1 MFTSLV
7 SSQLHKQLLLNK
19 RMKRFF
25 RYFQPYQKEAILG
38 PVFKLLE
45 ASFELLVP
53 LIIAFIVDT
62 IIPNGNQGDLVA
74 MLLLLVGLACVGILV
89 SLTAQYF
96 SAKAAVG
103 VTKALTNDLY
113 QKVLSLPKSSRDI
126 LSSSSL
132 LTRLTSDTLQIQ
144 TGINTFLRLF
154 LRAPIVVFGSLMMAF
169 YISPSL
175 SVYFLGMIILLLI
188 IVTGISIITSRMYQ
202 SIRKDVDSLVGQV
215 GETVMGWR
223 VIRAFGQKARE
234 IKTFQGINQTYKKHQ
249 LQAGFWSSL
258 LSPLTFLVVNT
269 TLLILIWQGNGAV
282 SQNLLEQGM
291 LVALINY
298 LLQILVELVKMI
310 MVVSTLNQTYISAQ
324 RIQEVFDQESENVEA
339 DLPVVKSRDKDLV
352 FSVHDLTF
360 AYPNSAEESLSGID
374 FELRKGQFM
383 GIIGGTGSGK
393 STLVDLLQALYS
405 LPTSQLSVYI
415 DGKSPKN
422 VKEWRQQIA
431 VVPQQAQL
439 FAGTVRSNLSLGLA
453 SVSESDLWAALEI
466 AQAKSFIED
475 KGGLDSPVEAF
486 GKNFS
491 GGQRQRLTIARAI
504 LQKAPILILDDA
516 TSALDYLTESRLLA
530 SIRREL
536 PEQTLIMVSQRTNSL
551 RAADQ
556 ILVLDQGRQVGL
568 GRHEDLLRSSAIYQ
582 EIDQSQHREEGSHE
596 TI

>member
-1 MFTSLV
+1 
-7 SSQLHKQLLLNK
+7 
-19 RMKRFF
+19 MKFLS
-25 RYFQPYQKEAILG
+25 RYFKDYIKESILG

-45 ASFELLVP
+45 ACFELLVP
-53 LIIAFIVDT
+53 LIIAYIVDT
-62 IIPNGNQGDLVA
+62 IIPNGSQGNLVA
-74 MLLLLVGLACVGILV
+74 MLFLLVGLACIGIIV
-89 SLTAQYF
+89 SLIAQYY

-103 VTKALTNDLY
+103 VTKELTNDLY

-154 LRAPIVVFGSLMMAF
+154 LRAPIVVFGSLIMAF

-175 SVYFLGMIILLLI
+175 SAYFLGMIILLI
-188 IVTGISIITSRMYQ
+188 FIVTVISVMTSRIYQ
-202 SIRKDVDSLVGQV
+202 SMRKELDGLVGQV
-215 GETVMGWR
+215 RETVTGWR
-223 VIRAFGQKARE
+223 VIRAFGQRERE
-234 IKTFQGINQTYKKHQ
+234 IKAFQGINQIYKKQQ

-258 LSPLTFLVVNT
+258 LSPLTFLVVNG
-269 TLLILIWQGNGAV
+269 TLLILIWQGNIAI
-282 SQNLLEQGM
+282 SHNLLEQGM

-324 RIQEVFDQESENVEA
+324 RIQEVFDQTSEDVESS
-339 DLPVVKSRDKDLV
+339 LPKVVSEDKEII
-352 FSVHDLTF
+352 FSVRHLSF
-360 AYPNSAEESLSGID
+360 SYPKSAEESLSDIAFD
-374 FELRKGQFM
+374 LRKGQFM

-405 LPTSQLSVYI
+405 VPTNQLSLFI

-422 VKEWRQQIA
+422 LKEWRQQIA
-431 VVPQQAQL
+431 IVPQQAQL
-439 FAGTVRSNLSLGLA
+439 FAGTIRSNLSLGLEEI
-453 SVSESDLWAALEI
+453 SDSDLWSALEI

-504 LQKAPILILDDA
+504 LQKAPILVLDDA
-516 TSALDYLTESRLLA
+516 TSALDYLTESRLLVA
-530 SIRREL
+530 IRQEL
-536 PEQTLIMVSQRTNSL
+536 PGQTLIMVSQRTNSL
-551 RAADQ
+551 RTADQ
-556 ILVLDQGRQVGL
+556 ILVLEQGRQVGL

-582 EIDQSQHREEGSHE
+582 EIHQSQQQGEEDSYE

>member
-1 MFTSLV
+1 
-7 SSQLHKQLLLNK
+7 
-19 RMKRFF
+19 MKFLS
-25 RYFQPYQKEAILG
+25 RYFKDYIKESILG

-45 ASFELLVP
+45 ACFELLVP
-53 LIIAFIVDT
+53 LIIAYIVDT
-62 IIPNGNQGDLVA
+62 IIPNGSQGNLVA
-74 MLLLLVGLACVGILV
+74 MLFLLVGIACIGIIV
-89 SLTAQYF
+89 SLIAQYY

-103 VTKALTNDLY
+103 VTKELTNDLY

-154 LRAPIVVFGSLMMAF
+154 LRAPIVVFGSLIMAF

-175 SVYFLGMIILLLI
+175 SAYFLGMIILLI
-188 IVTGISIITSRMYQ
+188 FIVTVISVMTSRIYQ
-202 SIRKDVDSLVGQV
+202 SMRKELDGLVGQV
-215 GETVMGWR
+215 RETVTGWR
-223 VIRAFGQKARE
+223 VIRAFGQRERE
-234 IKTFQGINQTYKKHQ
+234 IKAFQGINQIYKKQQ

-258 LSPLTFLVVNT
+258 LSPLTFLVVNG
-269 TLLILIWQGNGAV
+269 TLLILIWQGNIAI
-282 SQNLLEQGM
+282 SHNLLEQGM

-324 RIQEVFDQESENVEA
+324 RIQEVFDQTSEDVESS
-339 DLPVVKSRDKDLV
+339 LPKVVSEDKEII
-352 FSVHDLTF
+352 FSVRHLSF
-360 AYPNSAEESLSGID
+360 SYPKSAEESLSDIAFD
-374 FELRKGQFM
+374 LRKGQFM

-393 STLVDLLQALYS
+393 STLVDILQALYS
-405 LPTSQLSVYI
+405 VSTNQLSLFI

-422 VKEWRQQIA
+422 LKEWRQQIA
-431 VVPQQAQL
+431 IVPQQAQL
-439 FAGTVRSNLSLGLA
+439 FAGTIRSNLSLGLEEI
-453 SVSESDLWAALEI
+453 SDSDLWSALEI

-516 TSALDYLTESRLLA
+516 TSALDYLTESRLLVA
-530 SIRREL
+530 IRQEL
-536 PEQTLIMVSQRTNSL
+536 PGQNLIMVSQRTNSL
-551 RAADQ
+551 RTADQ
-556 ILVLDQGRQVGL
+556 ILVLEQGRQVGL

-582 EIDQSQHREEGSHE
+582 EIHQSQQQGEEDSYE

>member
-1 MFTSLV
+1 
-7 SSQLHKQLLLNK
+7 
-19 RMKRFF
+19 MKFLS
-25 RYFQPYQKEAILG
+25 RYFKDYIKESILG

-45 ASFELLVP
+45 ACFELLVP
-53 LIIAFIVDT
+53 LIIAYIVDT
-62 IIPNGNQGDLVA
+62 IIPNGSQGNLVA
-74 MLLLLVGLACVGILV
+74 MLFLLVGLACIGIIV
-89 SLTAQYF
+89 SLIAQYY

-103 VTKALTNDLY
+103 VTKELTNDLY

-154 LRAPIVVFGSLMMAF
+154 LRAPIVVFGSLIMAF

-175 SVYFLGMIILLLI
+175 SAYFLGMIILLI
-188 IVTGISIITSRMYQ
+188 FIVTVISVMTSRIYQ
-202 SIRKDVDSLVGQV
+202 SMRKELDGLVGQV
-215 GETVMGWR
+215 RETVTGWR
-223 VIRAFGQKARE
+223 VIRAFGQRERE
-234 IKTFQGINQTYKKHQ
+234 IKAFQGINQIYKKQQ

-258 LSPLTFLVVNT
+258 LSPLTFLVVNG
-269 TLLILIWQGNGAV
+269 TLLILIWQGNIAI
-282 SQNLLEQGM
+282 SHNLLGQGM

-324 RIQEVFDQESENVEA
+324 RIQEVFDQTSEDVESS
-339 DLPVVKSRDKDLV
+339 LPKVVSEDKEII
-352 FSVHDLTF
+352 FSVRHLSF
-360 AYPNSAEESLSGID
+360 SYPKSAEESLSDIAFD
-374 FELRKGQFM
+374 LRKGQFM

-405 LPTSQLSVYI
+405 VPTNQLSLFI

-422 VKEWRQQIA
+422 LKEWRQQIA
-431 VVPQQAQL
+431 IVPQQAQL
-439 FAGTVRSNLSLGLA
+439 FAGTIRSNLSLGLEEI
-453 SVSESDLWAALEI
+453 SDSDLWSAIEI

-491 GGQRQRLTIARAI
+491 GGQRQRLTLARAI

-516 TSALDYLTESRLLA
+516 TSALDYLTESRLLVA
-530 SIRREL
+530 IRQEL
-536 PEQTLIMVSQRTNSL
+536 PGQNLIMVSQRTNSL
-551 RAADQ
+551 RTADQ
-556 ILVLDQGRQVGL
+556 ILVLEQGRQVGL

-582 EIDQSQHREEGSHE
+582 EIHQSQQQGEEDSYE

>member
-1 MFTSLV
+1 
-7 SSQLHKQLLLNK
+7 
-19 RMKRFF
+19 MKFLS
-25 RYFQPYQKEAILG
+25 RYFKDYIKESILG

-45 ASFELLVP
+45 ACFELLVP
-53 LIIAFIVDT
+53 LIIAYIVDT
-62 IIPNGNQGDLVA
+62 IIPNGSQGNLVA
-74 MLLLLVGLACVGILV
+74 MLFLLVGIACIGIIV
-89 SLTAQYF
+89 SLIAQYY

-103 VTKALTNDLY
+103 VTKELTNDLY

-154 LRAPIVVFGSLMMAF
+154 LRAPIVVFGSLIMAF

-175 SVYFLGMIILLLI
+175 SAYFLGMIILLI
-188 IVTGISIITSRMYQ
+188 FIVTVISVMTSRIYQ
-202 SIRKDVDSLVGQV
+202 SMRKELDGLVGQV
-215 GETVMGWR
+215 RETVTGWR
-223 VIRAFGQKARE
+223 VIRAFGQRERE
-234 IKTFQGINQTYKKHQ
+234 IKAFQGINQIYKKQQ

-258 LSPLTFLVVNT
+258 LSPLTFLVVNG
-269 TLLILIWQGNGAV
+269 TLLILIWQGNIAI
-282 SQNLLEQGM
+282 SHNLLEQGM

-324 RIQEVFDQESENVEA
+324 RIQEVFDQTSEDVESS
-339 DLPVVKSRDKDLV
+339 LPRVVSEDKEII
-352 FSVHDLTF
+352 FSVRHLSF
-360 AYPNSAEESLSGID
+360 SYPKSAEESLSDIAFD
-374 FELRKGQFM
+374 LRKGQFM

-405 LPTSQLSVYI
+405 VPTNQLSLFI

-422 VKEWRQQIA
+422 LKEWRQQIA
-431 VVPQQAQL
+431 IVPQQAQL
-439 FAGTVRSNLSLGLA
+439 FAGTIRSNLSLGLEEI
-453 SVSESDLWAALEI
+453 SDSDLWSALEI

-504 LQKAPILILDDA
+504 LQKAPILVLDDA
-516 TSALDYLTESRLLA
+516 TSALDYLTESRLLVA
-530 SIRREL
+530 IRREL

-551 RAADQ
+551 RTADQ
-556 ILVLDQGRQVGL
+556 ILVLEQGRQVGL

-582 EIDQSQHREEGSHE
+582 EIHQSQQQGEEDSYE

>member
-1 MFTSLV
+1 
-7 SSQLHKQLLLNK
+7 
-19 RMKRFF
+19 MKFLS
-25 RYFQPYQKEAILG
+25 RYFKDYIKESILG

-45 ASFELLVP
+45 ACFELLVP
-53 LIIAFIVDT
+53 LIIAYIVDT
-62 IIPNGNQGDLVA
+62 IIPNGSQGNLVA
-74 MLLLLVGLACVGILV
+74 MLFLLVGLACIGIIV
-89 SLTAQYF
+89 SLIAQYY

-103 VTKALTNDLY
+103 VTKELTNDLY

-154 LRAPIVVFGSLMMAF
+154 LRAPIVVFGSLIMAF

-175 SVYFLGMIILLLI
+175 SAYFLGMIILLI
-188 IVTGISIITSRMYQ
+188 FIVTVISVMTSRIYQ
-202 SIRKDVDSLVGQV
+202 SMRKELDGLVGQV
-215 GETVMGWR
+215 RETVTGWR
-223 VIRAFGQKARE
+223 VIRAFGQRERE
-234 IKTFQGINQTYKKHQ
+234 IKAFQGINQIYKKQQ

-258 LSPLTFLVVNT
+258 LSPLTFLVVNG
-269 TLLILIWQGNGAV
+269 TLLILIWQGNIAI
-282 SQNLLEQGM
+282 SHNLLEQGM

-324 RIQEVFDQESENVEA
+324 RIQEVFDQTSEDLESS
-339 DLPVVKSRDKDLV
+339 LPKVVSEDKEII
-352 FSVHDLTF
+352 FSVRHLSF
-360 AYPNSAEESLSGID
+360 SYPKSAEESLSDIAFD
-374 FELRKGQFM
+374 LRKGQFM

-405 LPTSQLSVYI
+405 VPTNQLSLFI

-422 VKEWRQQIA
+422 LKEWRQRIA
-431 VVPQQAQL
+431 IVPQQAQL
-439 FAGTVRSNLSLGLA
+439 FAGTIRSNLSLGLEEI
-453 SVSESDLWAALEI
+453 SDSDLWSALEI

-475 KGGLDSPVEAF
+475 KGGLDSLVEAF

-530 SIRREL
+530 AIRQEL
-536 PEQTLIMVSQRTNSL
+536 PGQNLIMVSQRTNSL
-551 RAADQ
+551 RTADQ
-556 ILVLDQGRQVGL
+556 ILVLEQGRQVGL

-582 EIDQSQHREEGSHE
+582 EIHQSQQQGEEDSYE

>member
-1 MFTSLV
+1 
-7 SSQLHKQLLLNK
+7 
-19 RMKRFF
+19 MKSFN
-25 RYFQPYQKEAILG
+25 RYFKPYRKEVILG
-38 PVFKLLE
+38 PIFKLLE
-45 ASFELLVP
+45 ASFELTVP
-53 LIIAFIVDT
+53 LIIATIVDT
-62 IIPNGNQGDLVA
+62 IIPNGSQGNLVA
-74 MLLLLVGLACVGILV
+74 MLFLLVCLAFVGILV

-103 VTKALTNDLY
+103 VTKELTNDLY
-113 QKVLSLPKSSRDI
+113 QKVLTLPKSSRDI

-132 LTRLTSDTLQIQ
+132 LTRLTSDALQIQ

-175 SVYFLGMIILLLI
+175 SAYFLGMIILLLL
-188 IVTGISIITSRMYQ
+188 IVTVISNQTSRIYQ
-202 SIRKDVDSLVGQV
+202 SMRKVLDSLVGQV
-215 GETVMGWR
+215 RETVTGWR
-223 VIRAFGQKARE
+223 VIRAFGQRARE
-234 IKTFQGINQTYKKHQ
+234 ISAFQGGNQIYKKQQ

-269 TLLILIWQGNGAV
+269 TLLILIWQGNIAITH
-282 SQNLLEQGM
+282 NLLEQGM

-324 RIQEVFDQESENVEA
+324 RIQEVFNQESEDVEA
-339 DLPVVKSRDKDLV
+339 DLPEVQFNNKELV
-352 FSVHDLTF
+352 FSVNNLSF
-360 AYPNSAEESLSGID
+360 AYPKSAEQALSNID
-374 FELRKGQFM
+374 FELSKGQFM

-405 LPTSQLSVYI
+405 LSPQQLSHSI

-422 VKEWRQQIA
+422 LKEWRQQIA
-431 VVPQQAQL
+431 IVPQVAQL
-439 FAGTVRSNLSLGLA
+439 FAGTVRSNLSLGLDTVA
-453 SVSESDLWAALEI
+453 DSNLLAALEI
-466 AQAKSFIED
+466 AQAKSFVEE
-475 KGGLDSPVEAF
+475 KGGLDSSVEAF

-504 LQKAPILILDDA
+504 IQKAPILILDDA

-530 SIRREL
+530 AIRQEF

-551 RAADQ
+551 RRADQ
-556 ILVLDQGRQVGL
+556 ILVLDQGHQVGL

-582 EIDQSQHREEGSHE
+582 EIDQSQHREEDSRE

>member
-1 MFTSLV
+1 
-7 SSQLHKQLLLNK
+7 
-19 RMKRFF
+19 MKFLS
-25 RYFQPYQKEAILG
+25 RYFKDYIKESILG

-45 ASFELLVP
+45 ACFELLVP
-53 LIIAFIVDT
+53 LIIAYIVDT
-62 IIPNGNQGDLVA
+62 IIPNGSQGNLVA
-74 MLLLLVGLACVGILV
+74 MLFLLVGIACIGIIV
-89 SLTAQYF
+89 SLIAQYY

-103 VTKALTNDLY
+103 VTKELTNDLY

-154 LRAPIVVFGSLMMAF
+154 LRAPIVVFGSLIMAF

-175 SVYFLGMIILLLI
+175 SAYFLGMIILLI
-188 IVTGISIITSRMYQ
+188 FIVTVISVMTSRIYQ
-202 SIRKDVDSLVGQV
+202 SMRKELDGLVGQV
-215 GETVMGWR
+215 RETVTGWR
-223 VIRAFGQKARE
+223 VIRAFGQRERE
-234 IKTFQGINQTYKKHQ
+234 IKAFQGINYIYKKQQ

-258 LSPLTFLVVNT
+258 LSPLTFLVVNG
-269 TLLILIWQGNGAV
+269 TLLILIWQGNIAI
-282 SQNLLEQGM
+282 SHNLLEQGM

-324 RIQEVFDQESENVEA
+324 RIQEVFDQTSEDVESS
-339 DLPVVKSRDKDLV
+339 LPKVVSEDKEII
-352 FSVHDLTF
+352 FSVRHLSF
-360 AYPNSAEESLSGID
+360 SYPKSAEESLSDIAFD
-374 FELRKGQFM
+374 LRKGQFM

-405 LPTSQLSVYI
+405 VPTNQLSLFV

-422 VKEWRQQIA
+422 LKEWRQQIA
-431 VVPQQAQL
+431 IVPQQAQL
-439 FAGTVRSNLSLGLA
+439 FAGTIRSNLSLGLEEI
-453 SVSESDLWAALEI
+453 SDSDLWSALEI

-516 TSALDYLTESRLLA
+516 TSALDYLTESRLLVA
-530 SIRREL
+530 IRQEL
-536 PEQTLIMVSQRTNSL
+536 PGQNLIMVSQRTNSL
-551 RAADQ
+551 RTADQ
-556 ILVLDQGRQVGL
+556 ILVLEQGRQVGL

-582 EIDQSQHREEGSHE
+582 EIHQSQQQGEEDSYE

>member
-1 MFTSLV
+1 
-7 SSQLHKQLLLNK
+7 
-19 RMKRFF
+19 MKFLS
-25 RYFQPYQKEAILG
+25 RYFKDYIKESILG

-45 ASFELLVP
+45 ACFELLVP
-53 LIIAFIVDT
+53 LIIAYIVDT
-62 IIPNGNQGDLVA
+62 IIPNGSQGNLVA
-74 MLLLLVGLACVGILV
+74 MLFLLVGIACIGIIV
-89 SLTAQYF
+89 SLIAQYY

-103 VTKALTNDLY
+103 VTKELTNDLY

-154 LRAPIVVFGSLMMAF
+154 LRAPIVVFGSLIMAF

-175 SVYFLGMIILLLI
+175 SAYFLGMIILLI
-188 IVTGISIITSRMYQ
+188 FIVTVISVMTSRIYQ
-202 SIRKDVDSLVGQV
+202 SMRKELDGLVGQV
-215 GETVMGWR
+215 RETVTGWR
-223 VIRAFGQKARE
+223 VIRAFGQRERE
-234 IKTFQGINQTYKKHQ
+234 IKAFQGINQIYKKQQ

-258 LSPLTFLVVNT
+258 LSPLTFLVVNG
-269 TLLILIWQGNGAV
+269 TLLILIWQGNIAI
-282 SQNLLEQGM
+282 SHNLLEQGM

-324 RIQEVFDQESENVEA
+324 RIQEVFDQTSEDVESS
-339 DLPVVKSRDKDLV
+339 LPKVVSEDKEII
-352 FSVHDLTF
+352 FSVRHLSF
-360 AYPNSAEESLSGID
+360 SYPKSAEESLSDIAFD
-374 FELRKGQFM
+374 LRKGQFM

-405 LPTSQLSVYI
+405 VPTNQLSLFI

-422 VKEWRQQIA
+422 LKEWRQQIA
-431 VVPQQAQL
+431 IVPQQAQL
-439 FAGTVRSNLSLGLA
+439 FAGTIRSNLSLGLEEI
-453 SVSESDLWAALEI
+453 SDSDLWSALEI

-516 TSALDYLTESRLLA
+516 TSALDYLTESRLLVA
-530 SIRREL
+530 IRQEL
-536 PEQTLIMVSQRTNSL
+536 PGQNLIMVSQRTNSL
-551 RAADQ
+551 RTADQ
-556 ILVLDQGRQVGL
+556 ILVLEQGRQVGL

-582 EIDQSQHREEGSHE
+582 EIHQSQQQGEEDSYE

>member
-1 MFTSLV
+1 MKSL
-7 SSQLHKQLLLNK
+7 
-19 RMKRFF
+19 F
-25 RYFQPYQKEAILG
+25 RYFKSYKKESILG
-38 PVFKLLE
+38 PIFKLLE

-53 LIIAFIVDT
+53 LIIAYIVDT
-62 IIPNGNQGDLVA
+62 IIPNGNRGDLVA
-74 MLLLLVGLACVGILV
+74 MLLLLVGLALVGIIV

-103 VTKALTNDLY
+103 VTKELTNDLY

-132 LTRLTSDTLQIQ
+132 LNRLTSDTLQIQ

-154 LRAPIVVFGSLMMAF
+154 LRAPIVVFGSLIMSF
-169 YISPSL
+169 YISPTL
-175 SVYFLGMIILLLI
+175 SVYFLGMIVLLLV
-188 IVTGISIITSRMYQ
+188 IVAGISVMTSRIYQ
-202 SIRKDVDSLVGQV
+202 SIRKELDGLVGQV
-215 GETVMGWR
+215 RETVTGWR
-223 VIRAFGQKARE
+223 VIRAFGQRERE
-234 IKTFQGINQTYKKHQ
+234 IKAFQVINQRYKKQQ
-249 LQAGFWSSL
+249 LEAGFWSSL
-258 LSPLTFLVVNT
+258 LSPLTFLVVNG
-269 TLLILIWQGNGAV
+269 TLLILIWQGNKAI
-282 SQNLLEQGM
+282 SDNLLEQGM

-393 STLVDLLQALYS
+393 SSLVDLLQALYS
-405 LPTSQLSVYI
+405 LPTNQLSIYI
-415 DGKSPKN
+415 DGQSPKN
-422 VKEWRQQIA
+422 LKEWRQQIA
-431 VVPQQAQL
+431 IVPQQAQL
-439 FAGTVRSNLSLGLA
+439 FAGTIRSNLSLGLKEI
-453 SVSESDLWAALEI
+453 SDSDLWSALEI

-530 SIRREL
+530 AIRREL
-536 PEQTLIMVSQRTNSL
+536 PEQSLIMVSQRTNSL
-551 RAADQ
+551 RAADL

-568 GRHEDLLRSSAIYQ
+568 GRHEDLLRSSAIYR

-596 TI
+596 SI

>member
-1 MFTSLV
+1 
-7 SSQLHKQLLLNK
+7 
-19 RMKRFF
+19 MKFLS
-25 RYFQPYQKEAILG
+25 RYFKDYIKESILG

-45 ASFELLVP
+45 ACFELLVP
-53 LIIAFIVDT
+53 LIIAYIVDT
-62 IIPNGNQGDLVA
+62 IIPNGSQGNLVA
-74 MLLLLVGLACVGILV
+74 MLFLLVGLACIGIIV
-89 SLTAQYF
+89 SLIAQYY

-103 VTKALTNDLY
+103 VTKELTNDLY

-154 LRAPIVVFGSLMMAF
+154 LRAPIVVFGSLIMAF

-175 SVYFLGMIILLLI
+175 SAYFLGMIILLI
-188 IVTGISIITSRMYQ
+188 FIVTVISVMTSRIYQ
-202 SIRKDVDSLVGQV
+202 SMRKELDGLVGQV
-215 GETVMGWR
+215 RETVTGWR
-223 VIRAFGQKARE
+223 VIRAFGQRERE
-234 IKTFQGINQTYKKHQ
+234 IKAFQGINQIYKKQQ

-258 LSPLTFLVVNT
+258 LSPLTFLVVNG
-269 TLLILIWQGNGAV
+269 TLLILIWQGNIAI
-282 SQNLLEQGM
+282 SHNLLEQGM

-324 RIQEVFDQESENVEA
+324 RIQEVFDQTSEDAESS
-339 DLPVVKSRDKDLV
+339 LPRVVSEDKEII
-352 FSVHDLTF
+352 FSVRHLSF
-360 AYPNSAEESLSGID
+360 SYPKSAEESLSDIAFD
-374 FELRKGQFM
+374 LRKGQFM

-405 LPTSQLSVYI
+405 VPTNQLSLFI

-422 VKEWRQQIA
+422 LKEWRQQIA

-439 FAGTVRSNLSLGLA
+439 FAGTIRSNLSLGLEEI
-453 SVSESDLWAALEI
+453 SDSDLWSALEI

-530 SIRREL
+530 AIRQEL
-536 PEQTLIMVSQRTNSL
+536 PGQNLIMVSQRTNSL
-551 RAADQ
+551 RTADQ
-556 ILVLDQGRQVGL
+556 ILVLEQGRQVGL

-582 EIDQSQHREEGSHE
+582 EIHQSQQQGEEDSYE

>member
-1 MFTSLV
+1 MKSL
-7 SSQLHKQLLLNK
+7 
-19 RMKRFF
+19 F
-25 RYFQPYQKEAILG
+25 RYFKSYKKESILG
-38 PVFKLLE
+38 PIFKLLE

-53 LIIAFIVDT
+53 LIIAYIVDT
-62 IIPNGNQGDLVA
+62 IIPSGNRGDLVA
-74 MLLLLVGLACVGILV
+74 MLLLLVGLALVGIIV

-103 VTKALTNDLY
+103 VTKELTNDLY

-132 LTRLTSDTLQIQ
+132 LNRLTSDTLQIQ

-154 LRAPIVVFGSLMMAF
+154 LRAPIVVFGSLIMSF
-169 YISPSL
+169 YISPTL
-175 SVYFLGMIILLLI
+175 SVYFLGMIVLLLV
-188 IVTGISIITSRMYQ
+188 IVTGISVMTSRIYQ
-202 SIRKDVDSLVGQV
+202 TIRKELDGLVGQV
-215 GETVMGWR
+215 RETVTGWR
-223 VIRAFGQKARE
+223 VIRAFGQRERE
-234 IKTFQGINQTYKKHQ
+234 IKAFQVINQRYKKQQ
-249 LQAGFWSSL
+249 LEAGFWSSL
-258 LSPLTFLVVNT
+258 LSPLTFLVVNG
-269 TLLILIWQGNGAV
+269 TLLILIWQGNIAI
-282 SQNLLEQGM
+282 SDNLLEQGM

-324 RIQEVFDQESENVEA
+324 RIQEVFDQESEDVQA

-405 LPTSQLSVYI
+405 LPSNQLSIYI
-415 DGKSPKN
+415 DGQSPKN
-422 VKEWRQQIA
+422 LKEWRQQIA
-431 VVPQQAQL
+431 IVPQQAQL
-439 FAGTVRSNLSLGLA
+439 FAGTVRSNLSLGLE
-453 SVSESDLWAALEI
+453 SMVDSDLWVALEV

-530 SIRREL
+530 AIRRDL

-556 ILVLDQGRQVGL
+556 ILVLDQGHQVGL

>member
-1 MFTSLV
+1 
-7 SSQLHKQLLLNK
+7 
-19 RMKRFF
+19 MKFLS
-25 RYFQPYQKEAILG
+25 RYFKDYIKESILG

-45 ASFELLVP
+45 ACFELLVP
-53 LIIAFIVDT
+53 LIIAYIVDT
-62 IIPNGNQGDLVA
+62 IIPNGSQGNLVA
-74 MLLLLVGLACVGILV
+74 MLFLLVGLACIGIIV
-89 SLTAQYF
+89 SLIAQYY

-103 VTKALTNDLY
+103 VTKELTNDLY

-154 LRAPIVVFGSLMMAF
+154 LRAPIVVFGSLIMAF

-175 SVYFLGMIILLLI
+175 SAYFLGMIILLI
-188 IVTGISIITSRMYQ
+188 FIVTVISVMTSRIYQ
-202 SIRKDVDSLVGQV
+202 SMRKELDGLVGQV
-215 GETVMGWR
+215 RETVTGWR
-223 VIRAFGQKARE
+223 VIRAFGQRERE
-234 IKTFQGINQTYKKHQ
+234 IKAFQGINQIYKKQQ

-258 LSPLTFLVVNT
+258 LSPLTFLVVNS
-269 TLLILIWQGNGAV
+269 TLLILIWQGNIAI
-282 SQNLLEQGM
+282 SHNLLEQGM

-324 RIQEVFDQESENVEA
+324 RIQEVFEQESEDVESS
-339 DLPVVKSRDKDLV
+339 LPKVVSEDKEII
-352 FSVHDLTF
+352 FSVRHLSF
-360 AYPNSAEESLSGID
+360 SYPKSAEESLSDIAFD
-374 FELRKGQFM
+374 LRKGQFM

-405 LPTSQLSVYI
+405 VPTNQLSLFI

-422 VKEWRQQIA
+422 LKEWRQRIA
-431 VVPQQAQL
+431 IVPQQAQL
-439 FAGTVRSNLSLGLA
+439 FSGTIRSNLSLGLEEI
-453 SVSESDLWAALEI
+453 SDSDLWSALEI

-504 LQKAPILILDDA
+504 LQKAPILVLDDA
-516 TSALDYLTESRLLA
+516 TSALDYLTESRLLVA
-530 SIRREL
+530 IRQEL
-536 PEQTLIMVSQRTNSL
+536 PGQNLIMVSQRTNSL
-551 RAADQ
+551 RTADQ
-556 ILVLDQGRQVGL
+556 ILVLEQGRQVGL

-582 EIDQSQHREEGSHE
+582 EIHQSQQQGEEDSYE

>member
-1 MFTSLV
+1 
-7 SSQLHKQLLLNK
+7 
-19 RMKRFF
+19 MKFLS
-25 RYFQPYQKEAILG
+25 RYFKDYIKESILG

-45 ASFELLVP
+45 ACFELLVP
-53 LIIAFIVDT
+53 LIIAYIVDT
-62 IIPNGNQGDLVA
+62 IIPNGSQGNLVA
-74 MLLLLVGLACVGILV
+74 MLFLLVGLACIGIIV
-89 SLTAQYF
+89 SLIAQYY

-103 VTKALTNDLY
+103 VTKELTNDLY

-154 LRAPIVVFGSLMMAF
+154 LRAPIVVFGSLIMAF

-175 SVYFLGMIILLLI
+175 SAYFLGMIILLI
-188 IVTGISIITSRMYQ
+188 FIVTVISVMTSRIYQ
-202 SIRKDVDSLVGQV
+202 SIRKELDGLVGQV
-215 GETVMGWR
+215 RETVTGWR
-223 VIRAFGQKARE
+223 VIRAFGQRERE
-234 IKTFQGINQTYKKHQ
+234 IKAFHGINQIYKKQQ

-258 LSPLTFLVVNT
+258 LSPLTFLVVNG
-269 TLLILIWQGNGAV
+269 TLLILIWQGNIAI
-282 SQNLLEQGM
+282 SHNLLEQGM

-324 RIQEVFDQESENVEA
+324 RIQEVFDQTSEDVESS
-339 DLPVVKSRDKDLV
+339 LPIVVSEDKEII
-352 FSVHDLTF
+352 FSVRHLSF
-360 AYPNSAEESLSGID
+360 SYPKSAEESLSDIAFD
-374 FELRKGQFM
+374 LRKGQFM

-405 LPTSQLSVYI
+405 VPTSQLPLFI

-422 VKEWRQQIA
+422 LKEWRQQIA
-431 VVPQQAQL
+431 IVPQQAQL
-439 FAGTVRSNLSLGLA
+439 FAGTIRSNLSLGLEEI
-453 SVSESDLWAALEI
+453 SDSDLWSALEI

-516 TSALDYLTESRLLA
+516 TSALDYLTESRLLVA
-530 SIRREL
+530 IRQEL
-536 PEQTLIMVSQRTNSL
+536 PGQNLIMVSQRTNSL
-551 RAADQ
+551 RTADQ
-556 ILVLDQGRQVGL
+556 ILVLEQGRQVGL

-582 EIDQSQHREEGSHE
+582 EIHQSQQQGGG
-596 TI
+596 

>member
-1 MFTSLV
+1 
-7 SSQLHKQLLLNK
+7 
-19 RMKRFF
+19 MKFLS
-25 RYFQPYQKEAILG
+25 RYFKDYVKESILG

-45 ASFELLVP
+45 ACFELLVP
-53 LIIAFIVDT
+53 LIIAYIVDT
-62 IIPNGNQGDLVA
+62 IIPNGSQGNLVA
-74 MLLLLVGLACVGILV
+74 MLFLLVGIACIGIIV
-89 SLTAQYF
+89 SLIAQYY

-103 VTKALTNDLY
+103 VTKELTNDLY

-154 LRAPIVVFGSLMMAF
+154 LRAPIVVFGSLIMAF

-175 SVYFLGMIILLLI
+175 SAYFLGMIILLI
-188 IVTGISIITSRMYQ
+188 FIVTVISVMTSCIYQ
-202 SIRKDVDSLVGQV
+202 SMRKELDGLVGQV
-215 GETVMGWR
+215 RETVTGWR
-223 VIRAFGQKARE
+223 VIRAFGQRERE
-234 IKTFQGINQTYKKHQ
+234 IKAFQGINQIYKKQQ

-258 LSPLTFLVVNT
+258 LSPLTFLVVNS
-269 TLLILIWQGNGAV
+269 TLLILIWQGNIAI
-282 SQNLLEQGM
+282 SHNLLEQGM

-324 RIQEVFDQESENVEA
+324 RIQEVFEQESEDVESS
-339 DLPVVKSRDKDLV
+339 LPKVVSEDKEII
-352 FSVHDLTF
+352 FSVRHLSF
-360 AYPNSAEESLSGID
+360 SYPKSAEESLSDIAFD
-374 FELRKGQFM
+374 LRKGQFM

-405 LPTSQLSVYI
+405 VPTNQLSLFL

-422 VKEWRQQIA
+422 LKEWRQQIA
-431 VVPQQAQL
+431 IVPQQAQL
-439 FAGTVRSNLSLGLA
+439 FAGTIRSNLSLGLEKI
-453 SVSESDLWAALEI
+453 SDSDLWSALEI

-504 LQKAPILILDDA
+504 LQKAPILVLDDA
-516 TSALDYLTESRLLA
+516 TSALDYLTESRLLVA
-530 SIRREL
+530 IRQEL
-536 PEQTLIMVSQRTNSL
+536 PGQNLIMVSQRTNSL
-551 RAADQ
+551 RTADQ
-556 ILVLDQGRQVGL
+556 ILVLEQGRQVGL

-582 EIDQSQHREEGSHE
+582 EIHQSQQQGEEDSYG

>member
-1 MFTSLV
+1 
-7 SSQLHKQLLLNK
+7 
-19 RMKRFF
+19 MKFLS
-25 RYFQPYQKEAILG
+25 RYFKDYIKESILG

-45 ASFELLVP
+45 ACFELLVP
-53 LIIAFIVDT
+53 LIIAYIVDT
-62 IIPNGNQGDLVA
+62 IIPNGSQGNLVA
-74 MLLLLVGLACVGILV
+74 MLFLLVGIACIGIIV
-89 SLTAQYF
+89 SLIAQYY

-103 VTKALTNDLY
+103 VTKELTNDLY

-154 LRAPIVVFGSLMMAF
+154 LRAPIVVFGSLIMAF

-175 SVYFLGMIILLLI
+175 SAYFLGMIILLI
-188 IVTGISIITSRMYQ
+188 FIVTVISVMTSRIYQ
-202 SIRKDVDSLVGQV
+202 SMRKELDGLVGQV
-215 GETVMGWR
+215 RETVTGWR
-223 VIRAFGQKARE
+223 VIRAFGQRERE
-234 IKTFQGINQTYKKHQ
+234 IKAFQGINRIYKKQQ

-258 LSPLTFLVVNT
+258 LSPLTFLVVNG
-269 TLLILIWQGNGAV
+269 TLLILIWQGNIAI
-282 SQNLLEQGM
+282 SHNLLEQGM

-324 RIQEVFDQESENVEA
+324 RIQEVFEQTSEDVESS
-339 DLPVVKSRDKDLV
+339 LPKVVSEDKEII
-352 FSVHDLTF
+352 FSVRHLSF
-360 AYPNSAEESLSGID
+360 SYPKSAEESLSDIAFD
-374 FELRKGQFM
+374 LRKGQFM
-383 GIIGGTGSGK
+383 GLIGGTGSGK

-405 LPTSQLSVYI
+405 VPTNQLSLFIY
-415 DGKSPKN
+415 GKSPKN
-422 VKEWRQQIA
+422 LKEWRQRIA

-439 FAGTVRSNLSLGLA
+439 FAGTIRSNLSLGLEEI
-453 SVSESDLWAALEI
+453 SDSDLWSALEI

-516 TSALDYLTESRLLA
+516 TSALDYLTESRLLVA
-530 SIRREL
+530 IRQEL
-536 PEQTLIMVSQRTNSL
+536 PGQNLIMVSQRTNSL
-551 RAADQ
+551 RTADQ
-556 ILVLDQGRQVGL
+556 ILVLEQGRQVGL

-582 EIDQSQHREEGSHE
+582 EIHQSQQQGEEDSYE

>member
-1 MFTSLV
+1 
-7 SSQLHKQLLLNK
+7 
-19 RMKRFF
+19 MKFLS
-25 RYFQPYQKEAILG
+25 RYFKDYVKESILG

-45 ASFELLVP
+45 ACFELLVP
-53 LIIAFIVDT
+53 LIIAYIVDT
-62 IIPNGNQGDLVA
+62 IIPNGSQGNLVA
-74 MLLLLVGLACVGILV
+74 MLFLLVGIACIGIIV
-89 SLTAQYF
+89 SLIAQYY

-103 VTKALTNDLY
+103 VTKELTNDSY

-154 LRAPIVVFGSLMMAF
+154 LRAPIVVFGSLIMAF

-175 SVYFLGMIILLLI
+175 SAYFLGMIILLI
-188 IVTGISIITSRMYQ
+188 FIVTVISVMTSRIYQ
-202 SIRKDVDSLVGQV
+202 SMRKELDGLVGQV
-215 GETVMGWR
+215 RETVTGWR
-223 VIRAFGQKARE
+223 VIRAFGQRERE
-234 IKTFQGINQTYKKHQ
+234 IKAFQGINQIYKKQQ

-258 LSPLTFLVVNT
+258 LSPLTFLVVNG
-269 TLLILIWQGNGAV
+269 TLLILIWQGNIAI
-282 SQNLLEQGM
+282 SHNLLEQGM

-324 RIQEVFDQESENVEA
+324 RIQEVFDQTSEDVESS
-339 DLPVVKSRDKDLV
+339 LPKVVSEDKEII
-352 FSVHDLTF
+352 FSVRHISF
-360 AYPNSAEESLSGID
+360 SYPKSAEESLSDIAFD
-374 FELRKGQFM
+374 LRKGQFM

-405 LPTSQLSVYI
+405 VPTNQLSLFI

-422 VKEWRQQIA
+422 LKEWRQQIA

-439 FAGTVRSNLSLGLA
+439 FAGTIRSNLSLGLEEI
-453 SVSESDLWAALEI
+453 SDSDLWSALEI

-516 TSALDYLTESRLLA
+516 TSALDYLTESRLLVA
-530 SIRREL
+530 IRQEL
-536 PEQTLIMVSQRTNSL
+536 PGQNLIMVSQRTNSL
-551 RAADQ
+551 RTADQ
-556 ILVLDQGRQVGL
+556 ILVLEQGRQVGL

-582 EIDQSQHREEGSHE
+582 EIHQSQQQGEEDSYE

>member
-1 MFTSLV
+1 
-7 SSQLHKQLLLNK
+7 
-19 RMKRFF
+19 MKFLS
-25 RYFQPYQKEAILG
+25 RYFKDYIKESILG

-45 ASFELLVP
+45 ACFELLVP
-53 LIIAFIVDT
+53 LIIAYIVDT
-62 IIPNGNQGDLVA
+62 IIPNGSQGNLVA
-74 MLLLLVGLACVGILV
+74 MLFLLVGLACIGIIV
-89 SLTAQYF
+89 SLIAQYY

-103 VTKALTNDLY
+103 VTKELTNDLY

-154 LRAPIVVFGSLMMAF
+154 LRAPIVVFGSLIMAF

-175 SVYFLGMIILLLI
+175 SAYFLGMIILLI
-188 IVTGISIITSRMYQ
+188 FIVTVISVMTSRIYQ
-202 SIRKDVDSLVGQV
+202 SMRKELDGLVGQV
-215 GETVMGWR
+215 RETVTGWR
-223 VIRAFGQKARE
+223 VIRAFGQRERE
-234 IKTFQGINQTYKKHQ
+234 IKAFQGINQIYKKQQ

-258 LSPLTFLVVNT
+258 LSPLTFLVVNG
-269 TLLILIWQGNGAV
+269 TLLILIWQGNIAI
-282 SQNLLEQGM
+282 SHNLLEQGM

-324 RIQEVFDQESENVEA
+324 RIQEVLDQTSEDVESS
-339 DLPVVKSRDKDLV
+339 LPKVVSEDKEII
-352 FSVHDLTF
+352 FSVRHLSF
-360 AYPNSAEESLSGID
+360 SYPKSAEESLSDIAFD
-374 FELRKGQFM
+374 LRKGQFM

-405 LPTSQLSVYI
+405 VPTNQLSLFI

-422 VKEWRQQIA
+422 LKEWRQQIA
-431 VVPQQAQL
+431 IVPQQAQL
-439 FAGTVRSNLSLGLA
+439 FAGTVRSNLSLGLE
-453 SVSESDLWAALEI
+453 SVLDSELWVALEI

-504 LQKAPILILDDA
+504 LQKAPILVLDDA

-530 SIRREL
+530 AIRREL

-551 RAADQ
+551 RTADL

-568 GRHEDLLRSSAIYQ
+568 GRHEDLLRKSAIYQ
-582 EIDQSQHREEGSHE
+582 EIDQSQHREEDSHE

>member
-1 MFTSLV
+1 
-7 SSQLHKQLLLNK
+7 
-19 RMKRFF
+19 MKFLS
-25 RYFQPYQKEAILG
+25 RYFKDYIKESILG

-45 ASFELLVP
+45 ACFELLVP
-53 LIIAFIVDT
+53 LIIAYIVDT
-62 IIPNGNQGDLVA
+62 IIPNGSQGNLVA
-74 MLLLLVGLACVGILV
+74 MLFLLVGIACIGIIV
-89 SLTAQYF
+89 SLIAQYY

-103 VTKALTNDLY
+103 VTKELTNDLY

-154 LRAPIVVFGSLMMAF
+154 LRAPIVVFGSLIMAF

-175 SVYFLGMIILLLI
+175 SAYFLGMIILLI
-188 IVTGISIITSRMYQ
+188 FIVTVISVMTSRIYQ
-202 SIRKDVDSLVGQV
+202 SMRKELDGLVGQV
-215 GETVMGWR
+215 RETVTGWR
-223 VIRAFGQKARE
+223 VIRAFGQRERE
-234 IKTFQGINQTYKKHQ
+234 IKAFQGINQIYKKQQ

-258 LSPLTFLVVNT
+258 LSPLTFLVVNG
-269 TLLILIWQGNGAV
+269 TLLILIWQGNIAI
-282 SQNLLEQGM
+282 SHNLLEQGM

-324 RIQEVFDQESENVEA
+324 RIQEVFDQTSEDLESS
-339 DLPVVKSRDKDLV
+339 LPKVVSEDKEII
-352 FSVHDLTF
+352 FSVRHLSF
-360 AYPNSAEESLSGID
+360 SYPKSAEESLSDIAFD
-374 FELRKGQFM
+374 LRKGQFM

-393 STLVDLLQALYS
+393 STLVDLLQGLYS
-405 LPTSQLSVYI
+405 VPTNRLSLFI

-422 VKEWRQQIA
+422 LKEWRQQIA

-439 FAGTVRSNLSLGLA
+439 FAGTIRSNLSLGLEEI
-453 SVSESDLWAALEI
+453 SDSDLWSALEI

-516 TSALDYLTESRLLA
+516 TSALDYLTESRLLVA
-530 SIRREL
+530 IRQEL
-536 PEQTLIMVSQRTNSL
+536 PGQNLIMVSQRTNSL
-551 RAADQ
+551 RTADQ
-556 ILVLDQGRQVGL
+556 ILVLEQGRQVGL

-582 EIDQSQHREEGSHE
+582 EIHQSQQQGEEDSYE

>member
-1 MFTSLV
+1 
-7 SSQLHKQLLLNK
+7 
-19 RMKRFF
+19 MKFLS
-25 RYFQPYQKEAILG
+25 RYFKDYIKESILG

-45 ASFELLVP
+45 ACFELLVP
-53 LIIAFIVDT
+53 LIIAYIVDT
-62 IIPNGNQGDLVA
+62 IIPNGSQGNLVA
-74 MLLLLVGLACVGILV
+74 MLFLLVGLACIGIIV
-89 SLTAQYF
+89 SLIAQYY

-103 VTKALTNDLY
+103 VTKELTNDLY

-154 LRAPIVVFGSLMMAF
+154 LRAPIVVFGSLIMAF
-169 YISPSL
+169 YINPSL
-175 SVYFLGMIILLLI
+175 SAYFLGMIILLI
-188 IVTGISIITSRMYQ
+188 FIVTVISVMTSRIYQ
-202 SIRKDVDSLVGQV
+202 SMRKELDGLVGQV
-215 GETVMGWR
+215 RETVTGWR
-223 VIRAFGQKARE
+223 VIRAFGQRERE
-234 IKTFQGINQTYKKHQ
+234 IKAFQGINQIYKKQQ

-258 LSPLTFLVVNT
+258 LSPLTFLVVNG
-269 TLLILIWQGNGAV
+269 TLLILIWQGNIAI
-282 SQNLLEQGM
+282 SHNLLEQGM

-324 RIQEVFDQESENVEA
+324 RIQEVFDQTSEDVESS
-339 DLPVVKSRDKDLV
+339 LPRVVSEDKEII
-352 FSVHDLTF
+352 FSVRHLSF
-360 AYPNSAEESLSGID
+360 SYPKSAEESLSDIAFD
-374 FELRKGQFM
+374 LRKGQFM

-405 LPTSQLSVYI
+405 VPTNQLSLFI

-422 VKEWRQQIA
+422 LKEWRQQIA

-439 FAGTVRSNLSLGLA
+439 FAGTIRSNLSLGLEEI
-453 SVSESDLWAALEI
+453 SDSDLWSALEI

-516 TSALDYLTESRLLA
+516 TSALDYLTESRLLVA
-530 SIRREL
+530 IRQEL
-536 PEQTLIMVSQRTNSL
+536 PGQNLIMVSQRTNSL
-551 RAADQ
+551 RTADQ
-556 ILVLDQGRQVGL
+556 ILVLEQGRQVGL

-582 EIDQSQHREEGSHE
+582 EIHQSQQQGGG
-596 TI
+596 

>member
-1 MFTSLV
+1 
-7 SSQLHKQLLLNK
+7 
-19 RMKRFF
+19 MKFLS
-25 RYFQPYQKEAILG
+25 RYFKDYIKESILG

-45 ASFELLVP
+45 ACFELLVP
-53 LIIAFIVDT
+53 LIIAYIVDT
-62 IIPNGNQGDLVA
+62 IIPNGSQGNLVA
-74 MLLLLVGLACVGILV
+74 MLFLLVGLACIGIIV
-89 SLTAQYF
+89 SLIAQYY

-103 VTKALTNDLY
+103 VTKELTNDLY

-154 LRAPIVVFGSLMMAF
+154 LRAPIVVFGSLIMAF

-175 SVYFLGMIILLLI
+175 SAYFLGMIILLI
-188 IVTGISIITSRMYQ
+188 FIVTVISVMTSRIYQ
-202 SIRKDVDSLVGQV
+202 SMRKELDGLVGQV
-215 GETVMGWR
+215 RETVTGWR
-223 VIRAFGQKARE
+223 VIRAFGQRERE
-234 IKTFQGINQTYKKHQ
+234 IKAFQGINQIYKKQQ

-258 LSPLTFLVVNT
+258 LSPLTFLVVNG
-269 TLLILIWQGNGAV
+269 TLLILIWQGNIAI
-282 SQNLLEQGM
+282 SHNLLEQGM

-324 RIQEVFDQESENVEA
+324 RIQEVFDQTSEDVESS
-339 DLPVVKSRDKDLV
+339 LPRVVSEDKEII
-352 FSVHDLTF
+352 FSVRHLSF
-360 AYPNSAEESLSGID
+360 SYPKSAEESLSDIAFD
-374 FELRKGQFM
+374 LRKGQFM

-405 LPTSQLSVYI
+405 VPTNQLSLFI

-422 VKEWRQQIA
+422 LKEWRQQIA
-431 VVPQQAQL
+431 IVPQQAQL
-439 FAGTVRSNLSLGLA
+439 FAGTIRSNLSLGLEEI
-453 SVSESDLWAALEI
+453 SDSDLWSALEI

-504 LQKAPILILDDA
+504 LQKAPILVLDDA

-530 SIRREL
+530 AICREL

-551 RAADQ
+551 RTADQ
-556 ILVLDQGRQVGL
+556 ILVLEQGRQVGL

-582 EIDQSQHREEGSHE
+582 EIHQSQQQGEEDSYE

>member
-1 MFTSLV
+1 
-7 SSQLHKQLLLNK
+7 
-19 RMKRFF
+19 MKFLS
-25 RYFQPYQKEAILG
+25 RYFKDYIKESILG

-45 ASFELLVP
+45 ACFELLVP
-53 LIIAFIVDT
+53 LIIAYIVDT
-62 IIPNGNQGDLVA
+62 IIPNGSQGNLVA
-74 MLLLLVGLACVGILV
+74 MLFLLVGLACIGIIV
-89 SLTAQYF
+89 SLIAQYY

-103 VTKALTNDLY
+103 VTKELTNDLY

-154 LRAPIVVFGSLMMAF
+154 LRAPIVVFGSLIMAF

-175 SVYFLGMIILLLI
+175 SAYFLGMIILLI
-188 IVTGISIITSRMYQ
+188 FIVTVISVMTSRIYQ
-202 SIRKDVDSLVGQV
+202 SMRKELDGLVGQV
-215 GETVMGWR
+215 RETVTGWR
-223 VIRAFGQKARE
+223 VIRAFGQRERE
-234 IKTFQGINQTYKKHQ
+234 IKAFQGINQIYKKQQ

-258 LSPLTFLVVNT
+258 LSPLTFLVVNG
-269 TLLILIWQGNGAV
+269 TLLILIWQGNIV
-282 SQNLLEQGM
+282 ISHNLLEQGM

-324 RIQEVFDQESENVEA
+324 RIQEVFDQTSEDVESS
-339 DLPVVKSRDKDLV
+339 LPKVVSEDKEII
-352 FSVHDLTF
+352 FSVRHISF
-360 AYPNSAEESLSGID
+360 SYPKSAEESLSDIAFD
-374 FELRKGQFM
+374 LRKGQFM
-383 GIIGGTGSGK
+383 GIIGGTGAGK

-405 LPTSQLSVYI
+405 VPTNQLSLFI

-422 VKEWRQQIA
+422 LKEWRQQIA
-431 VVPQQAQL
+431 IVPQQAQL
-439 FAGTVRSNLSLGLA
+439 FAGTIRSNLSLGLEEI
-453 SVSESDLWAALEI
+453 SDSDLWSALEI

-516 TSALDYLTESRLLA
+516 TSALDYLTESRLLVA
-530 SIRREL
+530 IRQEL
-536 PEQTLIMVSQRTNSL
+536 PDQNLIMVSQRTNSL
-551 RAADQ
+551 RTADQ
-556 ILVLDQGRQVGL
+556 ILVLEQGRQVGL

-582 EIDQSQHREEGSHE
+582 EIHQSQQQGEEDSYE

>member
-1 MFTSLV
+1 
-7 SSQLHKQLLLNK
+7 
-19 RMKRFF
+19 MKFLS
-25 RYFQPYQKEAILG
+25 RYFKDYIKESILG

-45 ASFELLVP
+45 ACFELLVP
-53 LIIAFIVDT
+53 LIIAYIVDT
-62 IIPNGNQGDLVA
+62 IIPNGSRGNLVA
-74 MLLLLVGLACVGILV
+74 MLFLLVGLACIGIIV
-89 SLTAQYF
+89 SLIAQYY

-103 VTKALTNDLY
+103 VTKELTNDLY

-154 LRAPIVVFGSLMMAF
+154 LRAPIVVFGSLIMAF

-175 SVYFLGMIILLLI
+175 SAYFLGMIILLI
-188 IVTGISIITSRMYQ
+188 FIVTVISVMTSRIYQ
-202 SIRKDVDSLVGQV
+202 SMRKELDGLVGQV
-215 GETVMGWR
+215 RETVTGWR
-223 VIRAFGQKARE
+223 VIRAFGQRERE
-234 IKTFQGINQTYKKHQ
+234 IKAFQGINQIYKKQQ

-258 LSPLTFLVVNT
+258 LSPLTFLVVNG
-269 TLLILIWQGNGAV
+269 TLLILIWQGNIAI
-282 SQNLLEQGM
+282 SHNLLEQGM

-324 RIQEVFDQESENVEA
+324 RIQEVFDQTSEDVESS
-339 DLPVVKSRDKDLV
+339 LPKVVSEDKEII
-352 FSVHDLTF
+352 FSVRHLSF
-360 AYPNSAEESLSGID
+360 SYPKSAEESLSDIAFD
-374 FELRKGQFM
+374 LRKGQFM

-393 STLVDLLQALYS
+393 SALVDLLQALYS
-405 LPTSQLSVYI
+405 VPTNQLSLFI

-422 VKEWRQQIA
+422 LKEWRQRIA
-431 VVPQQAQL
+431 IVPQQAQL
-439 FAGTVRSNLSLGLA
+439 FAGTIRSNLSLGLEEI
-453 SVSESDLWAALEI
+453 SDSDLWSALEI

-530 SIRREL
+530 AIRQEL
-536 PEQTLIMVSQRTNSL
+536 PGQNLIMVSQRTNSL
-551 RAADQ
+551 RTADQ
-556 ILVLDQGRQVGL
+556 ILVLEQGRQVGL

-582 EIDQSQHREEGSHE
+582 EIHQSQQQGEEDSYE
-596 TI
+596 TS

>member
-1 MFTSLV
+1 MKSL
-7 SSQLHKQLLLNK
+7 
-19 RMKRFF
+19 F
-25 RYFQPYQKEAILG
+25 RYFKSYKKESILG
-38 PVFKLLE
+38 PIFKLLE

-53 LIIAFIVDT
+53 LIIAYIVDT
-62 IIPNGNQGDLVA
+62 IIPNGNRGDLVA
-74 MLLLLVGLACVGILV
+74 MLLLLVGLALVGIIV

-103 VTKALTNDLY
+103 VTKELTNDLY

-132 LTRLTSDTLQIQ
+132 LNRLTSDTLQIQ

-154 LRAPIVVFGSLMMAF
+154 LRAPIVVFGSLIMSF
-169 YISPSL
+169 YISPTL
-175 SVYFLGMIILLLI
+175 SVYFLGMIVLLLV
-188 IVTGISIITSRMYQ
+188 IVAGISVMTSRIYQ
-202 SIRKDVDSLVGQV
+202 TIRKELDGLVGQV
-215 GETVMGWR
+215 RETVTGWR
-223 VIRAFGQKARE
+223 VIRAFGQRERE
-234 IKTFQGINQTYKKHQ
+234 IKTFQGINQRYKKQQ
-249 LQAGFWSSL
+249 LEAGFWSSL
-258 LSPLTFLVVNT
+258 LSPLTFLVVNG
-269 TLLILIWQGNGAV
+269 TLLILIWQGNIAI
-282 SQNLLEQGM
+282 SHNLLEQGM

-324 RIQEVFDQESENVEA
+324 RIQEVFDQESENVKA
-339 DLPVVKSRDKDLV
+339 DLPVVKSRDKDMV

-393 STLVDLLQALYS
+393 SSLVDLLQALYS
-405 LPTSQLSVYI
+405 LPSNQLSIYI
-415 DGKSPKN
+415 DGQSPKN
-422 VKEWRQQIA
+422 LKEWRQQIA
-431 VVPQQAQL
+431 IVPQQAQL
-439 FAGTVRSNLSLGLA
+439 FAGTIRSNLSLGLEE
-453 SVSESDLWAALEI
+453 VSDSDLWSALEI

-530 SIRREL
+530 AIRREL

-568 GRHEDLLRSSAIYQ
+568 GRHEDLMRSSAIYQ

>member
-1 MFTSLV
+1 
-7 SSQLHKQLLLNK
+7 
-19 RMKRFF
+19 MKFLS
-25 RYFQPYQKEAILG
+25 RYFKDYIKESILG

-45 ASFELLVP
+45 ACFELLVP
-53 LIIAFIVDT
+53 LIIAYIVDT
-62 IIPNGNQGDLVA
+62 IIPNGSQGNLVA
-74 MLLLLVGLACVGILV
+74 MLFLLVGIACIGIIV
-89 SLTAQYF
+89 SLIAQYY

-103 VTKALTNDLY
+103 VTKELTNDLY

-154 LRAPIVVFGSLMMAF
+154 LRAPIVVFGSLIMAF

-175 SVYFLGMIILLLI
+175 SAYFLGMIILLI
-188 IVTGISIITSRMYQ
+188 FIVTVISVMTSRIYQ
-202 SIRKDVDSLVGQV
+202 SMRKELDGLVGQV
-215 GETVMGWR
+215 RETVTGWR
-223 VIRAFGQKARE
+223 VIRAFGQRERE
-234 IKTFQGINQTYKKHQ
+234 IKAFQGINQIYKKQQ

-258 LSPLTFLVVNT
+258 LSPLTFLVVNG
-269 TLLILIWQGNGAV
+269 TLLILIWQGNIAI
-282 SQNLLEQGM
+282 SHNLLEQGM

-324 RIQEVFDQESENVEA
+324 RIQEVFDQTSEDVESS
-339 DLPVVKSRDKDLV
+339 LPKVVSEDKEII
-352 FSVHDLTF
+352 FSVRHLSF
-360 AYPNSAEESLSGID
+360 SYPKSAEESLSDIAFD
-374 FELRKGQFM
+374 LRKGQFM

-405 LPTSQLSVYI
+405 VPTNQLSLFI

-422 VKEWRQQIA
+422 LKEWRQQIA

-439 FAGTVRSNLSLGLA
+439 FAGTIRSNLSLGLEEI
-453 SVSESDLWAALEI
+453 SDSDLWSALEI

-516 TSALDYLTESRLLA
+516 TSALDYLTESRLLVA
-530 SIRREL
+530 IRQEL
-536 PEQTLIMVSQRTNSL
+536 PGQNLIMVSQRTNSL
-551 RAADQ
+551 RTADQ
-556 ILVLDQGRQVGL
+556 ILVLEQGRQVGL

-582 EIDQSQHREEGSHE
+582 EIHQSQQQGGEDSYE

>member
-1 MFTSLV
+1 
-7 SSQLHKQLLLNK
+7 
-19 RMKRFF
+19 MKFLS
-25 RYFQPYQKEAILG
+25 RYFKDYIKESILG

-45 ASFELLVP
+45 ACFELLVP
-53 LIIAFIVDT
+53 LIIAYIVDT
-62 IIPNGNQGDLVA
+62 IIPNGSQGNLVA
-74 MLLLLVGLACVGILV
+74 MLFLLVGLACIGIIV
-89 SLTAQYF
+89 SLIAQYY

-103 VTKALTNDLY
+103 VTKELTNDLY

-154 LRAPIVVFGSLMMAF
+154 LRAPIVVFGSLIMAF

-175 SVYFLGMIILLLI
+175 SAYFLGMIILLI
-188 IVTGISIITSRMYQ
+188 FIVTVISVMTSRIYQ
-202 SIRKDVDSLVGQV
+202 SMRKELDGLVGQV
-215 GETVMGWR
+215 RETVTGWR
-223 VIRAFGQKARE
+223 VIRAFGQRERE
-234 IKTFQGINQTYKKHQ
+234 IKAFQGINQIYKKQQ

-258 LSPLTFLVVNT
+258 LSPLTFLVVNG
-269 TLLILIWQGNGAV
+269 TLLILIWQGNIAI

-324 RIQEVFDQESENVEA
+324 RIQEVFDQTSEDVESS
-339 DLPVVKSRDKDLV
+339 LPKVVSEDKEII
-352 FSVHDLTF
+352 FSVRHLSF
-360 AYPNSAEESLSGID
+360 SYPKSAEESLSDITFD
-374 FELRKGQFM
+374 LRKGQFM

-405 LPTSQLSVYI
+405 VPTNQLSLFI

-422 VKEWRQQIA
+422 LKEWRQRIA
-431 VVPQQAQL
+431 IVPQQAQL
-439 FAGTVRSNLSLGLA
+439 FAGTIRSNLSLGLEEI
-453 SVSESDLWAALEI
+453 SDSDLWSALEI

-530 SIRREL
+530 AIRQEL
-536 PEQTLIMVSQRTNSL
+536 PGQNLIMVSQRTNSL
-551 RAADQ
+551 RTADQ
-556 ILVLDQGRQVGL
+556 ILVLEQGRQVGL

-582 EIDQSQHREEGSHE
+582 EIHQSQQQGEEDSYE

>member
-1 MFTSLV
+1 
-7 SSQLHKQLLLNK
+7 
-19 RMKRFF
+19 MKFLS
-25 RYFQPYQKEAILG
+25 RYFKDYIKESILG

-45 ASFELLVP
+45 ACFELLVP
-53 LIIAFIVDT
+53 LIIAYIVDT
-62 IIPNGNQGDLVA
+62 IIPNGSQGNLVA
-74 MLLLLVGLACVGILV
+74 MLFLLVGLACIGIIV
-89 SLTAQYF
+89 SLIAQYY

-103 VTKALTNDLY
+103 VTKELTNDLY

-154 LRAPIVVFGSLMMAF
+154 LRAPIVVFGSLIMAV

-175 SVYFLGMIILLLI
+175 SAYFLGMIILLI
-188 IVTGISIITSRMYQ
+188 FIVTVISVMTSRIYQ
-202 SIRKDVDSLVGQV
+202 SMRKELDGLVGQV
-215 GETVMGWR
+215 RETVTGWR
-223 VIRAFGQKARE
+223 VIRAFGQRERE
-234 IKTFQGINQTYKKHQ
+234 IKAFQGINQIYKKQQ

-258 LSPLTFLVVNT
+258 LSPLTFLVVNG
-269 TLLILIWQGNGAV
+269 TLLILIWQGNIAI
-282 SQNLLEQGM
+282 SHNLLEQGM

-324 RIQEVFDQESENVEA
+324 RIQEVFDQTSEDVESS
-339 DLPVVKSRDKDLV
+339 LPKVVSEDKEII
-352 FSVHDLTF
+352 FSVRHLSF
-360 AYPNSAEESLSGID
+360 SYPKSAEESLSDIAFD
-374 FELRKGQFM
+374 LRKGQFM

-405 LPTSQLSVYI
+405 VPTNQLSLFI

-422 VKEWRQQIA
+422 LKEWRQRIA
-431 VVPQQAQL
+431 IVPQQAQL
-439 FAGTVRSNLSLGLA
+439 FAGTIRSNLSLGLEEI
-453 SVSESDLWAALEI
+453 SDSDLWSALKI

-516 TSALDYLTESRLLA
+516 TSALDYLTESRLLVA
-530 SIRREL
+530 IRQEL
-536 PEQTLIMVSQRTNSL
+536 PGQNLIMVSQRTNSL
-551 RAADQ
+551 RTADQ
-556 ILVLDQGRQVGL
+556 ILVLEQGRQVGL

-582 EIDQSQHREEGSHE
+582 EIHQSQQQGGEDSYE

>member
-1 MFTSLV
+1 
-7 SSQLHKQLLLNK
+7 
-19 RMKRFF
+19 MKFLS
-25 RYFQPYQKEAILG
+25 RYFKDYIKEAILG

-45 ASFELLVP
+45 ACFELLVP
-53 LIIAFIVDT
+53 LIIAYIVDT
-62 IIPNGNQGDLVA
+62 IIPNGSQGNLVA
-74 MLLLLVGLACVGILV
+74 MLFLLVGIACIGIIV
-89 SLTAQYF
+89 SLIAQYY

-103 VTKALTNDLY
+103 VTKELTNDLY

-154 LRAPIVVFGSLMMAF
+154 LRAPIVVFGSLIMAF

-175 SVYFLGMIILLLI
+175 SAYFLGMIILLI
-188 IVTGISIITSRMYQ
+188 FIVTVISVMTSRIYQ
-202 SIRKDVDSLVGQV
+202 SMRKELDGLVGQV
-215 GETVMGWR
+215 RETVTGWR
-223 VIRAFGQKARE
+223 VVRAFGQRERE
-234 IKTFQGINQTYKKHQ
+234 IKAFQGINQIYKKQQ

-258 LSPLTFLVVNT
+258 LSPLTFLVVNG
-269 TLLILIWQGNGAV
+269 TLLILIWQGNIAI
-282 SQNLLEQGM
+282 SHNLLEQGM

-324 RIQEVFDQESENVEA
+324 RIQEVFDQTSEDVESS
-339 DLPVVKSRDKDLV
+339 LPRVVSEDKEII
-352 FSVHDLTF
+352 FSVRHLSF
-360 AYPNSAEESLSGID
+360 SYPKSAEESLSDIAFD
-374 FELRKGQFM
+374 LRKGQFM

-405 LPTSQLSVYI
+405 VPTNQLSLFI

-422 VKEWRQQIA
+422 LKEWRQQIA
-431 VVPQQAQL
+431 IVPQQAQL
-439 FAGTVRSNLSLGLA
+439 FAGTIRSNLSLGLEEI
-453 SVSESDLWAALEI
+453 SDSDLWSALEI

-516 TSALDYLTESRLLA
+516 TSALDYLTESRLLVA
-530 SIRREL
+530 IRQEL
-536 PEQTLIMVSQRTNSL
+536 PGQNLIMVSQRTNSL
-551 RAADQ
+551 RTADQ
-556 ILVLDQGRQVGL
+556 ILVLEQGRQVGL

-582 EIDQSQHREEGSHE
+582 EIHQSQQQGEEDSYE

>member
-1 MFTSLV
+1 MTSL
-7 SSQLHKQLLLNK
+7 
-19 RMKRFF
+19 F
-25 RYFQPYQKEAILG
+25 RYFKPYKKESLLG

-53 LIIAFIVDT
+53 LLIAYMVDS
-62 IIPNGNQGDLVA
+62 IIPNGNRGNLVA
-74 MLLLLVGLACVGILV
+74 MLLLLVGLACVGITV
-89 SLTAQYF
+89 SLIAQYF

-103 VTKALTNDLY
+103 VTKELTNDLY

-154 LRAPIVVFGSLMMAF
+154 LRAPIVVFGSLIMAF
-169 YISPSL
+169 YISPNL

-188 IVTGISIITSRMYQ
+188 IVTGISILTSRIYQ
-202 SIRKDVDSLVGQV
+202 TIRKELDGLVAQV
-215 GETVMGWR
+215 RETVTGWR
-223 VIRAFGQKARE
+223 VIRAFGQRERE
-234 IKTFQGINQTYKKHQ
+234 IKAFQGINQRYKQQQ
-249 LQAGFWSSL
+249 LEAGFWSSL
-258 LSPLTFLVVNT
+258 LSPLTFLVVNS
-269 TLLILIWQGNGAV
+269 TLLILIWQGHTAISN
-282 SQNLLEQGM
+282 NLLEQGM

-310 MVVSTLNQTYISAQ
+310 MVVSTLNQTYISAR
-324 RIQEVFDQESENVEA
+324 RIQEVFEQESENVEA

-360 AYPNSAEESLSGID
+360 AYPNSAEKSLVNIN
-374 FELRKGQFM
+374 FQLRKGQFM

-405 LPTSQLSVYI
+405 LPISQLSVYI

-422 VKEWRQQIA
+422 LKEWRRQIA
-431 VVPQQAQL
+431 IVPQQAQL
-439 FAGTVRSNLSLGLA
+439 FAGTVRSNLSLGLE
-453 SVSESDLWAALEI
+453 SIVDSDLWAALEI

-504 LQKAPILILDDA
+504 LQNAPILVLDDA

-530 SIRREL
+530 AIRREL

>member
-1 MFTSLV
+1 
-7 SSQLHKQLLLNK
+7 
-19 RMKRFF
+19 MKFLS
-25 RYFQPYQKEAILG
+25 RYFKDYIKESILG

-45 ASFELLVP
+45 ACFELLVP
-53 LIIAFIVDT
+53 LIIAYIVDT
-62 IIPNGNQGDLVA
+62 IIPNGSQGNLVA
-74 MLLLLVGLACVGILV
+74 MLFLLVGLACIGIIV
-89 SLTAQYF
+89 SLIAQYY

-103 VTKALTNDLY
+103 VTKELTNDLY

-154 LRAPIVVFGSLMMAF
+154 LRAPIVVFGSLIMAF

-175 SVYFLGMIILLLI
+175 SAYFLGMIILLI
-188 IVTGISIITSRMYQ
+188 FIVTVISVMTSRIYQ
-202 SIRKDVDSLVGQV
+202 SMRKELDGLVGQV
-215 GETVMGWR
+215 RETVTGWR
-223 VIRAFGQKARE
+223 VIRAFGQRERE
-234 IKTFQGINQTYKKHQ
+234 IKAFQGINQIYKKQQ

-258 LSPLTFLVVNT
+258 LSPLTFLVVNG
-269 TLLILIWQGNGAV
+269 TLLILIWQGNIAI
-282 SQNLLEQGM
+282 SHNLLEQGM

-324 RIQEVFDQESENVEA
+324 RIQEVFDQISEDVESS
-339 DLPVVKSRDKDLV
+339 LPKVVSEDKEII
-352 FSVHDLTF
+352 FSVRHLSF
-360 AYPNSAEESLSGID
+360 SYPKSAEESLSDITFD
-374 FELRKGQFM
+374 LRKGQFM

-405 LPTSQLSVYI
+405 VPTNQLSLFI

-422 VKEWRQQIA
+422 LKEWRQQIA
-431 VVPQQAQL
+431 IVPQQAQL
-439 FAGTVRSNLSLGLA
+439 FAGTIRSNLSLGLEEI
-453 SVSESDLWAALEI
+453 SDSDLWSALEI

-530 SIRREL
+530 AICREL

-551 RAADQ
+551 RTADQ
-556 ILVLDQGRQVGL
+556 ILVLEQGRQVGL

-582 EIDQSQHREEGSHE
+582 EIHQSQQQGEEDSYG

>member
-1 MFTSLV
+1 MKSL
-7 SSQLHKQLLLNK
+7 
-19 RMKRFF
+19 F
-25 RYFQPYQKEAILG
+25 RYFKSYKKESILG
-38 PVFKLLE
+38 PIFKLLE

-53 LIIAFIVDT
+53 LIIAYIVDT
-62 IIPNGNQGDLVA
+62 IIPNSNRGDLVA
-74 MLLLLVGLACVGILV
+74 MLLLLVGLALVGIIV

-103 VTKALTNDLY
+103 VTKELTNDLY

-132 LTRLTSDTLQIQ
+132 LNRLTSDTLQIQ

-154 LRAPIVVFGSLMMAF
+154 LRAPIVVFGSLIMSF
-169 YISPSL
+169 YISPTL
-175 SVYFLGMIILLLI
+175 SVYFLGMIVLLLV
-188 IVTGISIITSRMYQ
+188 IVAGISVMTSRIYQ
-202 SIRKDVDSLVGQV
+202 TIRKELDGLVGQV
-215 GETVMGWR
+215 RETVTGWR
-223 VIRAFGQKARE
+223 VIRAFGQRERE
-234 IKTFQGINQTYKKHQ
+234 IKTFQGINQRYKKQQ
-249 LQAGFWSSL
+249 LEAGFWSSL
-258 LSPLTFLVVNT
+258 LSPLTSLVVNG
-269 TLLILIWQGNGAV
+269 TLLILIWQGNIAI
-282 SQNLLEQGM
+282 SHNLLEQGM

-324 RIQEVFDQESENVEA
+324 RIQEVFEQESEDVHA
-339 DLPVVKSRDKDLV
+339 DLPAVKSRDKDLV
-352 FSVHDLTF
+352 FSVQDLTF

-405 LPTSQLSVYI
+405 LPTNQLSIYI
-415 DGKSPKN
+415 DGQSPKN
-422 VKEWRQQIA
+422 LKEWRQQIA
-431 VVPQQAQL
+431 IVPQQAQL
-439 FAGTVRSNLSLGLA
+439 FAGTIRSNLSLGLE
-453 SVSESDLWAALEI
+453 SVSDNDLWAALEI

-536 PEQTLIMVSQRTNSL
+536 PEQTLILVSQRTNSL
-551 RAADQ
+551 RVADQ

-568 GRHEDLLRSSAIYQ
+568 GRHDDLLRSSAIYQ

-596 TI
+596 AI

>member
-1 MFTSLV
+1 
-7 SSQLHKQLLLNK
+7 
-19 RMKRFF
+19 MKFLS
-25 RYFQPYQKEAILG
+25 RYFKDYIKESILG

-45 ASFELLVP
+45 ACFELLVP
-53 LIIAFIVDT
+53 LIIAYIVDT
-62 IIPNGNQGDLVA
+62 IIPNGSQGNLVA
-74 MLLLLVGLACVGILV
+74 MLFLLVGIACIGIIV
-89 SLTAQYF
+89 SLIAQYY

-103 VTKALTNDLY
+103 VTKELTNDLY

-154 LRAPIVVFGSLMMAF
+154 LRAPIVVFGSLIMAF
-169 YISPSL
+169 YINPSL
-175 SVYFLGMIILLLI
+175 SAYFLGMIILLI
-188 IVTGISIITSRMYQ
+188 FIVTVISVMTSRIYQ
-202 SIRKDVDSLVGQV
+202 SMRKELDGLVGQV
-215 GETVMGWR
+215 RETVTGWR
-223 VIRAFGQKARE
+223 VIRAFGQRERE
-234 IKTFQGINQTYKKHQ
+234 IKAFQGINQIYKKQQ

-258 LSPLTFLVVNT
+258 LSPLTFLVVNG
-269 TLLILIWQGNGAV
+269 TLLILIWQGNIAI
-282 SQNLLEQGM
+282 SHKLLEQGM

-324 RIQEVFDQESENVEA
+324 RIQEVFDQTSEEVESS
-339 DLPVVKSRDKDLV
+339 LPIVVSEDKEII
-352 FSVHDLTF
+352 FSVRHLSF
-360 AYPNSAEESLSGID
+360 SYPKSAEESLSDIAFD
-374 FELRKGQFM
+374 LRKGQFM

-405 LPTSQLSVYI
+405 VPTNQLSLFI

-422 VKEWRQQIA
+422 LKEWRQQIA

-439 FAGTVRSNLSLGLA
+439 FAGTIRSNLSLGLEEI
-453 SVSESDLWAALEI
+453 SDSDLWSALEI

-516 TSALDYLTESRLLA
+516 TSALDYLTESRLLVA
-530 SIRREL
+530 IRQEL
-536 PEQTLIMVSQRTNSL
+536 PGQNLIMVSQRTNSL
-551 RAADQ
+551 RTADQ
-556 ILVLDQGRQVGL
+556 ILVLEQGRQVGL

-582 EIDQSQHREEGSHE
+582 EIHQSQQQGEEDSYE

>member
-1 MFTSLV
+1 
-7 SSQLHKQLLLNK
+7 
-19 RMKRFF
+19 MKSFS
-25 RYFQPYQKEAILG
+25 RYFKPYRKEVILG
-38 PVFKLLE
+38 PIFKLLE
-45 ASFELLVP
+45 ASFELTVP
-53 LIIAFIVDT
+53 LIIASIVDT
-62 IIPNGNQGDLVA
+62 IIPNGSQVNLVA
-74 MLLLLVGLACVGILV
+74 MLFLLVGLAFVGILV

-103 VTKALTNDLY
+103 VTKELTNDLY

-132 LTRLTSDTLQIQ
+132 LTRLTSDALQIQ

-154 LRAPIVVFGSLMMAF
+154 LRAPIVVFGSLLMAF

-175 SVYFLGMIILLLI
+175 SAYFLGMIILLIL
-188 IVTGISIITSRMYQ
+188 IVTVISNLTSRIYQ
-202 SIRKDVDSLVGQV
+202 SMRKELDSLVGQV
-215 GETVMGWR
+215 RETVTGWR
-223 VIRAFGQKARE
+223 VIRAFGQGQRE
-234 IKTFQGINQTYKKHQ
+234 ISTFQRVNQIYKKQQ

-269 TLLILIWQGNGAV
+269 TLLILIWQGNIAITH
-282 SQNLLEQGM
+282 NLLEQGM

-310 MVVSTLNQTYISAQ
+310 MVVSTLNQTYISVQ
-324 RIQEVFDQESENVEA
+324 RIQEVFDQESEDVEA
-339 DLPVVKSRDKDLV
+339 DLPKAQFNDKELV
-352 FSVHDLTF
+352 FSVNHLSF
-360 AYPNSAEESLSGID
+360 AYPKSAEEALSDID
-374 FELRKGQFM
+374 FELSKGQFM

-405 LPTSQLSVYI
+405 LPSQQLSHSI

-422 VKEWRQQIA
+422 LKEWRQQIA

-439 FAGTVRSNLSLGLA
+439 FAGTVRSNLSLGLDNVA
-453 SVSESDLWAALEI
+453 DSDLWSALEI
-466 AQAKSFIED
+466 AQAKSFVEE
-475 KGGLDSPVEAF
+475 KGGLDSSVEAF

-504 LQKAPILILDDA
+504 LQKAQILILDDA

-530 SIRREL
+530 AIRQEF

-551 RAADQ
+551 RRADQ
-556 ILVLDQGRQVGL
+556 ILVLDQGHQVGL

-582 EIDQSQHREEGSHE
+582 EIDQSQHREEDSRE
-596 TI
+596 SN

>member
-1 MFTSLV
+1 MKSL
-7 SSQLHKQLLLNK
+7 
-19 RMKRFF
+19 F
-25 RYFQPYQKEAILG
+25 RYFKSYKKESILG
-38 PVFKLLE
+38 PIFKLLE

-53 LIIAFIVDT
+53 LIIAYIVDT
-62 IIPNGNQGDLVA
+62 IIPSGNRGDLVA
-74 MLLLLVGLACVGILV
+74 MLLLLVGLALVGIIV

-103 VTKALTNDLY
+103 VTKELTNDLY

-132 LTRLTSDTLQIQ
+132 LNRLTSDTLQIQ

-154 LRAPIVVFGSLMMAF
+154 LRAPIVVFGSLIMSF
-169 YISPSL
+169 YISPTL
-175 SVYFLGMIILLLI
+175 SVYFLGMIVLLLV
-188 IVTGISIITSRMYQ
+188 IVAGISVMTSRIYQ
-202 SIRKDVDSLVGQV
+202 SIRKELDGLVGQV
-215 GETVMGWR
+215 RETVTGWR
-223 VIRAFGQKARE
+223 VIRAFGQVERE
-234 IKTFQGINQTYKKHQ
+234 IKAFQVINQRYKKQQ
-249 LQAGFWSSL
+249 LEAGFWSSL
-258 LSPLTFLVVNT
+258 LSPLTFLVVNG
-269 TLLILIWQGNGAV
+269 TLLILIWQGNIAI
-282 SQNLLEQGM
+282 SNNFLEQGM

-324 RIQEVFDQESENVEA
+324 RIQEVFEQESEDVQA
-339 DLPVVKSRDKDLV
+339 DLPVVNSMDKDMV

-405 LPTSQLSVYI
+405 LPTNQLSIYI
-415 DGKSPKN
+415 DGQSPKN
-422 VKEWRQQIA
+422 LKEWRQQIA
-431 VVPQQAQL
+431 IVPQQAQL
-439 FAGTVRSNLSLGLA
+439 FAGTIHSNLSLGLEEI
-453 SVSESDLWAALEI
+453 SDSDLWSALEI

-530 SIRREL
+530 AIRREL

-596 TI
+596 AI

>member
-1 MFTSLV
+1 
-7 SSQLHKQLLLNK
+7 
-19 RMKRFF
+19 MKFLS
-25 RYFQPYQKEAILG
+25 RYFKDYIKESILG

-45 ASFELLVP
+45 ACFELLVP
-53 LIIAFIVDT
+53 LIIAYIVDT
-62 IIPNGNQGDLVA
+62 IIPNGSQGNLVA
-74 MLLLLVGLACVGILV
+74 MLFLLVGLACIGIIV
-89 SLTAQYF
+89 SLIAQYY

-103 VTKALTNDLY
+103 VTKELTNDLY

-154 LRAPIVVFGSLMMAF
+154 LRAPIVVFGSLIMAF

-175 SVYFLGMIILLLI
+175 SAYFLGMIILLI
-188 IVTGISIITSRMYQ
+188 FIVTVISVMTSRIYQ
-202 SIRKDVDSLVGQV
+202 SMRKELDVLVGQV
-215 GETVMGWR
+215 RETVTGWR
-223 VIRAFGQKARE
+223 VIRAFGQRERE
-234 IKTFQGINQTYKKHQ
+234 IKAFQGINQIYKKQQ

-258 LSPLTFLVVNT
+258 LSPLTFLVVNG
-269 TLLILIWQGNGAV
+269 TLLILIWQGNIAI
-282 SQNLLEQGM
+282 SHNLLEQGM
-291 LVALINY
+291 MVALINY

-324 RIQEVFDQESENVEA
+324 RIQEVFDQTSEDVESS
-339 DLPVVKSRDKDLV
+339 LPKVVSEDKEII
-352 FSVHDLTF
+352 FSVRHLSF
-360 AYPNSAEESLSGID
+360 SYPKSAEESLSDIAFD
-374 FELRKGQFM
+374 LRKGQFM

-405 LPTSQLSVYI
+405 VPTNQLSLFI

-422 VKEWRQQIA
+422 LKEWRQRVAI
-431 VVPQQAQL
+431 VPQQAQL
-439 FAGTVRSNLSLGLA
+439 FAGTIRSNLSLGLEEI
-453 SVSESDLWAALEI
+453 SDSDLWSALEI

-491 GGQRQRLTIARAI
+491 GGQRQRLTIARAM
-504 LQKAPILILDDA
+504 LQKAPILVLDDA

-530 SIRREL
+530 AICREL

-551 RAADQ
+551 RTADQ
-556 ILVLDQGRQVGL
+556 ILVLEQGRQVGL

-582 EIDQSQHREEGSHE
+582 EIHQSQQQGEEDSYE

>member
-1 MFTSLV
+1 
-7 SSQLHKQLLLNK
+7 
-19 RMKRFF
+19 MKFLS
-25 RYFQPYQKEAILG
+25 RYFKDYIKESILG

-45 ASFELLVP
+45 ACFELLVP
-53 LIIAFIVDT
+53 LIIAYIVDT
-62 IIPNGNQGDLVA
+62 IIPNGSQGNLVA
-74 MLLLLVGLACVGILV
+74 MLFLLVGIACIGIIV
-89 SLTAQYF
+89 SLIAQYY

-103 VTKALTNDLY
+103 VTKELTNDLY

-154 LRAPIVVFGSLMMAF
+154 LRAPIVVFGSLIMAF

-175 SVYFLGMIILLLI
+175 SAYFLGMIILLI
-188 IVTGISIITSRMYQ
+188 FIVTVISVMTSRIYQ
-202 SIRKDVDSLVGQV
+202 SMRKELDGLVGQV
-215 GETVMGWR
+215 RETVTGWR
-223 VIRAFGQKARE
+223 VIRAFGQRERE
-234 IKTFQGINQTYKKHQ
+234 IKAFQGINQIYKKQQ

-258 LSPLTFLVVNT
+258 LSPLTFLVVNG
-269 TLLILIWQGNGAV
+269 TLLILIWRGNIAI
-282 SQNLLEQGM
+282 SHNLLEQGM

-324 RIQEVFDQESENVEA
+324 RIQEVFDQTSEDVESS
-339 DLPVVKSRDKDLV
+339 LPKVVSEDKEII
-352 FSVHDLTF
+352 FSVRHLSF
-360 AYPNSAEESLSGID
+360 SYPKSAEESLSDIAFD
-374 FELRKGQFM
+374 LRKGQFM

-393 STLVDLLQALYS
+393 STLVDILQALYS
-405 LPTSQLSVYI
+405 VSTNQLSLFI

-422 VKEWRQQIA
+422 LKEWRQQIA
-431 VVPQQAQL
+431 IVPQQAQL
-439 FAGTVRSNLSLGLA
+439 FAGTIRSNLSLGLEEI
-453 SVSESDLWAALEI
+453 SDSDLWSALEI

-516 TSALDYLTESRLLA
+516 TSALDYLTESRLLVA
-530 SIRREL
+530 IRQEL
-536 PEQTLIMVSQRTNSL
+536 PDQNLIMVSQRTNSL
-551 RAADQ
+551 RTADQ
-556 ILVLDQGRQVGL
+556 ILVLEQGRQVGL

-582 EIDQSQHREEGSHE
+582 EIHQSQQQGEEDSYE

>member
-1 MFTSLV
+1 MKSL
-7 SSQLHKQLLLNK
+7 
-19 RMKRFF
+19 F
-25 RYFQPYQKEAILG
+25 RYFKSYKKESILG
-38 PVFKLLE
+38 PIFKLLE

-53 LIIAFIVDT
+53 LIIAYIVDT
-62 IIPNGNQGDLVA
+62 IIPNGNRGDLVA
-74 MLLLLVGLACVGILV
+74 MLLLLVGLALVGIIV

-103 VTKALTNDLY
+103 VTKELTNDLY

-126 LSSSSL
+126 PSSSSL
-132 LTRLTSDTLQIQ
+132 LNRLTSDTLQIQ

-154 LRAPIVVFGSLMMAF
+154 LRAPIVVFGSLLMSF
-169 YISPSL
+169 YISPTL
-175 SVYFLGMIILLLI
+175 SVYFLGMIILLLV
-188 IVTGISIITSRMYQ
+188 IVTGISVMTSRIYQ
-202 SIRKDVDSLVGQV
+202 TIRKELDRLVGQV
-215 GETVMGWR
+215 RETVTGWR
-223 VIRAFGQKARE
+223 VIRAFGQRERE
-234 IKTFQGINQTYKKHQ
+234 IKAFHSINQIYKKQQ
-249 LQAGFWSSL
+249 LEAGFWSSL
-258 LSPLTFLVVNT
+258 LSPLTFLVVNG
-269 TLLILIWQGNGAV
+269 TLLILIWQGNIAI
-282 SQNLLEQGM
+282 SHNLLEQGM

-324 RIQEVFDQESENVEA
+324 RIQEVFEQESEDVHA
-339 DLPVVKSRDKDLV
+339 DLPAVKSRDKDLV
-352 FSVHDLTF
+352 FSVQDLMF

-405 LPTSQLSVYI
+405 LPTNQLSIYI
-415 DGKSPKN
+415 DGQSPKN
-422 VKEWRQQIA
+422 LKVWRQQIA
-431 VVPQQAQL
+431 IVPQQAQL
-439 FAGTVRSNLSLGLA
+439 FAGSVRSNLSLGLE
-453 SVSESDLWAALEI
+453 SVSDSDLWAALEI

-530 SIRREL
+530 AIRRDL

-568 GRHEDLLRSSAIYQ
+568 GCHEDLLRSSAIYQ